1 MLIWSI
7 LEKVLFIGSK
17 SVILLKIL
25 GIDSLK
31 CINSL
36 VKILNN

>member
-1 MLIWSI
+1 MLIWNI

-17 SVILLKIL
+17 SVILLKFL